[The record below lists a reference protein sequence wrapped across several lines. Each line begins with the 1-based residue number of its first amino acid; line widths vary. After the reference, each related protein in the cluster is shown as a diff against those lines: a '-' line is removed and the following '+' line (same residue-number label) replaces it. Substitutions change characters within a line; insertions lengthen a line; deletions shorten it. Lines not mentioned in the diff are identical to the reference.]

1 MEWNQSTSSDGL
13 TTNEEFPIPDVPNE
27 HTYQLSEQKV
37 PIKICIGILQTDCK
51 RNIRLRGTEVGVGG
65 GGG

>member
-1 MEWNQSTSSDGL
+1 MDLQSSDGL

-37 PIKICIGILQTDCK
+37 PIKNMHRYIANGMRK
-51 RNIRLRGTEVGVGG
+51 IRLRGTEVGVGRG
-65 GGG
+65 GG